1 MRAARGQPPRAPRT
15 LPRGDLSEMME
26 DSYVET
32 KVEALQDNRV
42 KVTVTVDAKDIDARI
57 KKTYKDFA
65 HKYNF
70 PGFRAGKAPRP
81 IIDNA
86 LGAEAVPATVTDD
99 VVNETYPLAIDE
111 CNLYPVSKPTF
122 AEDMGL
128 VAAGK
133 PFEYSLEVEV
143 KPELELSSYEPVE
156 IDMPAE
162 GASDA
167 EVDDQ
172 IDQLR
177 EHYYDY
183 EDAAAATKVKEDSY
197 LDLGMKATDDAG
209 EDIASLTS
217 PTRLYGLGTG
227 LFPAAFDAELV
238 GMKKGQK
245 KEFSIDVPAEPTV
258 MTQPLMG
265 KTSKINF
272 EVEVQAV
279 KNKVLPEVT
288 DEWVKDTLGFE
299 NVADLR
305 TRVADSI
312 LEQKEEVL
320 PRIKENQCL
329 SKLADLLQGD
339 VPEAMCEEAETSL
352 LQDFFQQLQR
362 QGVSFD
368 AYLKQ
373 QGITPDRFKEDVKA
387 QAADMTKQDLALD
400 AWARHYNMEVTDEDV
415 AEEFVKSGVE
425 DPKKLQEE
433 WRRNGQLHMVKN
445 GIARTRAAEDVMEKA
460 VVTIVEP
467 GAAADK
473 KDEKKTAK
481 KAAAKKTAKKDEA
494 KAEATEKKPA
504 AKKAA
509 PKKAKKDEA
518 ADAEKAADAE

>member
-1 MRAARGQPPRAPRT
+1 
-15 LPRGDLSEMME
+15 
-26 DSYVET
+26 
-32 KVEALQDNRV
+32 
-42 KVTVTVDAKDIDARI
+42 
-57 KKTYKDFA
+57 
-65 HKYNF
+65 
-70 PGFRAGKAPRP
+70 
-81 IIDNA
+81 
-86 LGAEAVPATVTDD
+86 
-99 VVNETYPLAIDE
+99 
-111 CNLYPVSKPTF
+111 
-122 AEDMGL
+122 
-128 VAAGK
+128 
-133 PFEYSLEVEV
+133 
-143 KPELELSSYEPVE
+143 
-156 IDMPAE
+156 
-162 GASDA
+162 
-167 EVDDQ
+167 
-172 IDQLR
+172 
-177 EHYYDY
+177 
-183 EDAAAATKVKEDSY
+183 
-197 LDLGMKATDDAG
+197 
-209 EDIASLTS
+209 
-217 PTRLYGLGTG
+217 
-227 LFPAAFDAELV
+227 
-238 GMKKGQK
+238 
-245 KEFSIDVPAEPTV
+245 
-258 MTQPLMG
+258 MG

-329 SKLADLLQGD
+329 SKLADRLQGD

-467 GAAADK
+467 GPAADK

>member
-1 MRAARGQPPRAPRT
+1 
-15 LPRGDLSEMME
+15 
-26 DSYVET
+26 
-32 KVEALQDNRV
+32 
-42 KVTVTVDAKDIDARI
+42 
-57 KKTYKDFA
+57 
-65 HKYNF
+65 
-70 PGFRAGKAPRP
+70 
-81 IIDNA
+81 
-86 LGAEAVPATVTDD
+86 
-99 VVNETYPLAIDE
+99 
-111 CNLYPVSKPTF
+111 
-122 AEDMGL
+122 
-128 VAAGK
+128 
-133 PFEYSLEVEV
+133 
-143 KPELELSSYEPVE
+143 
-156 IDMPAE
+156 
-162 GASDA
+162 
-167 EVDDQ
+167 
-172 IDQLR
+172 
-177 EHYYDY
+177 
-183 EDAAAATKVKEDSY
+183 
-197 LDLGMKATDDAG
+197 
-209 EDIASLTS
+209 
-217 PTRLYGLGTG
+217 
-227 LFPAAFDAELV
+227 
-238 GMKKGQK
+238 
-245 KEFSIDVPAEPTV
+245 

-329 SKLADLLQGD
+329 SKLADRLQGD

-433 WRRNGQLHMVKN
+433 WRRNGQLHMVKTRHRPHE
-445 GIARTRAAEDVMEKA
+445 GRRGRHGEGRRDRSSSRSGRRQEGRGKEARQEGRGQEDRQEGRGHRPTSYREEAGRQEGRPEEGCEEGRGRRRREGRRTPNSAAGGPSDAPSRPRVRSSSGGSR
-460 VVTIVEP
+460 VT
-467 GAAADK
+467 K
-473 KDEKKTAK
+473 R
-481 KAAAKKTAKKDEA
+481 
-494 KAEATEKKPA
+494 
-504 AKKAA
+504 
-509 PKKAKKDEA
+509 
-518 ADAEKAADAE
+518 

>member
-1 MRAARGQPPRAPRT
+1 M
-15 LPRGDLSEMME
+15 
-26 DSYVET
+26 
-32 KVEALQDNRV
+32 
-42 KVTVTVDAKDIDARI
+42 
-57 KKTYKDFA
+57 
-65 HKYNF
+65 
-70 PGFRAGKAPRP
+70 
-81 IIDNA
+81 
-86 LGAEAVPATVTDD
+86 
-99 VVNETYPLAIDE
+99 
-111 CNLYPVSKPTF
+111 
-122 AEDMGL
+122 
-128 VAAGK
+128 
-133 PFEYSLEVEV
+133 
-143 KPELELSSYEPVE
+143 
-156 IDMPAE
+156 
-162 GASDA
+162 
-167 EVDDQ
+167 
-172 IDQLR
+172 
-177 EHYYDY
+177 
-183 EDAAAATKVKEDSY
+183 
-197 LDLGMKATDDAG
+197 
-209 EDIASLTS
+209 
-217 PTRLYGLGTG
+217 
-227 LFPAAFDAELV
+227 
-238 GMKKGQK
+238 
-245 KEFSIDVPAEPTV
+245 
-258 MTQPLMG
+258 
-265 KTSKINF
+265 
-272 EVEVQAV
+272 
-279 KNKVLPEVT
+279 
-288 DEWVKDTLGFE
+288 
-299 NVADLR
+299 
-305 TRVADSI
+305 ADSI

-329 SKLADLLQGD
+329 SKLADRLQGD

-473 KDEKKTAK
+473 KDEKKPAK
-481 KAAAKKTAKKDEA
+481 KSAAKKTAKKDEA